1 MSRIRILAEAVANR
15 IAAGEVVERPASV
28 VKELLEN
35 ALDAGANSVRIE
47 TEMGGKRMIRVID
60 DGHGMM
66 HDDALL
72 AFERHATS
80 KLRTAD
86 DLMTISTLG
95 FRGEALP
102 SIASV
107 SRLLLETRDASEAEG
122 TRVEFAGGKLVG
134 VKPAGLP
141 AGTTVSVADLFYCV
155 PARRKFLKSDTTE
168 LGHIASLVTHYALA
182 NPTKQFTLTT
192 PTQEIVNCP
201 PAEKLADR
209 VYQLFGR
216 QALDEL
222 MEIPSVSAAFRAAI
236 TEPEMEVGEEA
247 ATLTVSGFTSR
258 PDIQR
263 PNRNGIYVFVNRR
276 LVRDRL
282 ILHAIHEAYRNILP
296 PNVFPATLLFL
307 EMPYDEVDVNVH
319 PAKIEVRF
327 RRSQFVH
334 DFTRDSIRQVLM
346 NARAVPS
353 FAAAAGAAT
362 GATAAGNSI
371 GFGANLGII
380 AATQT
385 SPSPNSNGDGSQ
397 QQDASLQNSAAAPA
411 ISIPHANIPPLEDV
425 GIGSGVGSDG
435 GFELTGAP
443 LRPVAQRFSF
453 ESASTFGAALD
464 TTAAVESAQPNWAA
478 NFSTATDAPGRLPH
492 PDEIADLKPLGQVSA
507 SFIIAVNGE
516 GLWIVDQ
523 HVAHER
529 VLFEQHLEARRA
541 GKVESQRML
550 MPMILELSPR
560 QLVIYE
566 KIAEE
571 LSANGFEVEPMGP
584 RSVAIQAVPA
594 GVANGDAE
602 KLLTE
607 ILDGI
612 ERENAAISIETLQAK
627 IAASTAC
634 HAAIKVNMP
643 LDQTKMEWLLG
654 ALAKTDC
661 PMSCPHGRPVVLRY
675 SVKEIER
682 AFHRI

>member
-1 MSRIRILAEAVANR
+1 MSRIRILPEAVANK

-35 ALDAGANSVRIE
+35 ALDAGAKTIRIE
-47 TEMGGKRMIRVID
+47 VEQGGKRMIRVTD
-60 DGHGMM
+60 DGHGMT

-80 KLRTAD
+80 KLKTAD
-86 DLMTISTLG
+86 DLLSIATLG

-102 SIASV
+102 TIAAV
-107 SRLLLETRDASEAEG
+107 SRLLLETRDESEAEG
-122 TRVEFAGGKLVG
+122 TRVEFAGGKLIV

-141 AGTTVSVADLFYCV
+141 VGTTVSVADIFYCV

-182 NPTKQFTLTT
+182 NPAKQFILTT
-192 PTQEIVNCP
+192 PSQEIINCP

-216 QALDEL
+216 QSLDEL
-222 MEIPSVSAAFRAAI
+222 VEIPVVSAPFRAAI
-236 TEPEMEVGEEA
+236 TEPELDPEEDKSS
-247 ATLTVSGFTSR
+247 LTVTGFTSR
-258 PDIQR
+258 PEVQR
-263 PNRNGIYVFVNRR
+263 LNRNGIYIFVNRR

-296 PNVFPATLLFL
+296 PTVFSATLLFL

-334 DFTRDSIRQVLM
+334 DFTRDAIRQALTG
-346 NARAVPS
+346 ARPIAS
-353 FAAAAGAAT
+353 F
-362 GATAAGNSI
+362 ATAA
-371 GFGANLGII
+371 A
-380 AATQT
+380 
-385 SPSPNSNGDGSQ
+385 
-397 QQDASLQNSAAAPA
+397 SAASVPMSAGAGNGSFSGGITPAPVESGVPRA
-411 ISIPHANIPPLEDV
+411 VIPPMEEIGL
-425 GIGSGVGSDG
+425 GSGVGSDFGSGG
-435 GFELTGAP
+435 GFDLSAAPMQPIEQRIPFSPGA
-443 LRPVAQRFSF
+443 A
-453 ESASTFGAALD
+453 FGAA
-464 TTAAVESAQPNWAA
+464 AAPAQLSSAGNWAG
-478 NFSTATDAPGRLPH
+478 NLTAPNADAPATLPR
-492 PDEIADLKPLGQVSA
+492 PEQIADLKPLGQVSA

-541 GKVESQRML
+541 GRVESQRML
-550 MPMILELSPR
+550 MPIIVDLSPR
-560 QLVIYE
+560 QIVIFG
-566 KIAEE
+566 KIVEE
-571 LSANGFEVEPMGP
+571 LAVNGFEVDLMGMK
-584 RSVAIQAVPA
+584 SVAIQAVPA
-594 GVANGDAE
+594 GVIAPDAE
-602 KLLTE
+602 KLLRE

-634 HAAIKVNMP
+634 HAAIKVNTP
-643 LDQTKMEWLLG
+643 LEQSKMEWLLD

-675 SVKEIER
+675 SLKEIEK

>member
-1 MSRIRILAEAVANR
+1 MSRIRILPEAVANK

-35 ALDAGANSVRIE
+35 ALDAGAKTIRVE
-47 TEMGGKRMIRVID
+47 TESGGRRMIRVID
-60 DGHGMM
+60 DGHGMT

-86 DLMTISTLG
+86 DLLSIATLG

-102 SIASV
+102 TIAAV
-107 SRLLLETRDASEAEG
+107 SRLLLETRGAAEDEG
-122 TRVEFAGGKLVG
+122 TRIEFAGGKLVN

-141 AGTTVSVADLFYCV
+141 AGTTISVADLFYCV

-182 NPTKQFTLTT
+182 NPDKQFVLTT
-192 PTQEIVNCP
+192 PTQTIIDCP

-216 QALDEL
+216 QALEEL
-222 MEIPSVSAAFRAAI
+222 VELQPASAPFRSAI
-236 TEPEMEVGEEA
+236 TEPELEPSEEK
-247 ATLTVSGFTSR
+247 ATLTITGFTSR

-263 PNRNGIYVFVNRR
+263 PNRNGIYIFVNRR

-334 DFTRDSIRQVLM
+334 DFTRDAIRQALM
-346 NARAVPS
+346 NARPIAS
-353 FAAAAGAAT
+353 FAAAAAAPSSF
-362 GATAAGNSI
+362 GNSMPP
-371 GFGANLGII
+371 ANGTTFSGGI
-380 AATQT
+380 T
-385 SPSPNSNGDGSQ
+385 P
-397 QQDASLQNSAAAPA
+397 APA
-411 ISIPHANIPPLEDV
+411 ESGIPRAMIPALEEI
-425 GIGSGVGSDG
+425 GLGSGVGSDG
-435 GFELTGAP
+435 GFDLSNAP
-443 LRPVAQRFSF
+443 LQPVAQRFSF
-453 ESASTFGAALD
+453 ESSAGFGSAAALAPD
-464 TTAAVESAQPNWAA
+464 PAPPAATWAA
-478 NFSTATDAPGRLPH
+478 NFAAASSAAPASLPH
-492 PDEIADLKPLGQVSA
+492 PDQIADLKPLGQVSS
-507 SFIIAVNGE
+507 SFIIAVNGD

-529 VLFEQHLEARRA
+529 VLFEQHLAARRA

-550 MPMILELSPR
+550 MPLILELSPR
-560 QLVIYE
+560 QIVIFE

-571 LSANGFEVEPMGP
+571 MSANGFEVEPMGP
-584 RSVAIQAVPA
+584 RSVAVQAVPA
-594 GVANGDAE
+594 GVATNDAE

-607 ILDGI
+607 ILDGLD
-612 ERENAAISIETLQAK
+612 RENAAISIETLQAK

-643 LDQTKMEWLLG
+643 LDNTKMEWLLD

>member
-1 MSRIRILAEAVANR
+1 MSRIRILPEAVANK

-35 ALDAGANSVRIE
+35 ALDAGAKTIRVE
-47 TEMGGKRMIRVID
+47 TESGGRRMIRVID
-60 DGHGMM
+60 DGHGMT

-86 DLMTISTLG
+86 DLLSIATLG

-102 SIASV
+102 TIAAV
-107 SRLLLETRDASEAEG
+107 SRLLLETRDAAEAEG
-122 TRVEFAGGKLVG
+122 TRIEFAGGKLVN

-141 AGTTVSVADLFYCV
+141 AGTTISVADLFYSV

-168 LGHIASLVTHYALA
+168 LGHIASLVAHYALA
-182 NPTKQFTLTT
+182 NPDKQFVLTT
-192 PTQEIVNCP
+192 PTQSIIDCP

-222 MEIPSVSAAFRAAI
+222 VELPPVSAPFRSAI
-236 TEPEMEVGEEA
+236 TEPALDAEEEK
-247 ATLTVSGFTSR
+247 ATLTISGFTSR
-258 PDIQR
+258 PEVQR
-263 PNRNGIYVFVNRR
+263 TNSSGIYIFVNKR
-276 LVRDRL
+276 LVRDKL
-282 ILHAIHEAYRNILP
+282 ILHAIHEAYRNIHP
-296 PNVFPATLLFL
+296 HAISPATLLFL

-319 PAKIEVRF
+319 PKKIEVRF

-334 DFTRDSIRQVLM
+334 DFTRDTIRQALV
-346 NARAVPS
+346 NARPIAS
-353 FAAAAGAAT
+353 FAAAAAAPSSF
-362 GATAAGNSI
+362 GNSMPTAH
-371 GFGANLGII
+371 GTTFSGGI
-380 AATQT
+380 T
-385 SPSPNSNGDGSQ
+385 P
-397 QQDASLQNSAAAPA
+397 APVE
-411 ISIPHANIPPLEDV
+411 SGIPRAMIPAMEEV
-425 GIGSGVGSDG
+425 SIGSGVGSDG
-435 GFELTGAP
+435 GYELSNAP
-443 LRPVAQRFSF
+443 LQPLAQRFTF
-453 ESASTFGAALD
+453 EPAGGLASAIAPAVPSSSWAGNFAPANAA
-464 TTAAVESAQPNWAA
+464 
-478 NFSTATDAPGRLPH
+478 APASLPH
-492 PDEIADLKPLGQVSA
+492 PDQIRDLKPLGQVSS
-507 SFIIAVNGE
+507 SFIVAVNGE

-529 VLFEQHLEARRA
+529 VLFEQHLAARRT
-541 GKVESQRML
+541 GNVESQRML
-550 MPMILELSPR
+550 MPLILELSPR
-560 QLVIYE
+560 QIVIFE

-571 LSANGFEVEPMGP
+571 MFANGFEVEPMGP
-584 RSVAIQAVPA
+584 RSVAIQSVPA
-594 GVANGDAE
+594 GVQANDAE

-607 ILDGI
+607 ILDGLD
-612 ERENAAISIETLQAK
+612 RENAAISIETLQAK

-634 HAAIKVNMP
+634 HAAIKINMP
-643 LDQTKMEWLLG
+643 LDHTKMEWLLD